1 MRKSHKKKNYLR
13 KTHQRRNS
21 SLAELPG
28 WGYKHPSFADL
39 NDQLSNLKE
48 EEKKEF
54 ATSYRAR
61 SAKDSDS
68 SAVKSIAW
76 SKLHDGNSSKT
87 DAVMDSGC
95 TFPLTTT
102 AVTTKIKT
110 EIIHLKEE
118 LNIVEA
124 SGKTLDVIGTCKM
137 FLENEILGSREMVE
151 AAAIEG
157 EGSKETLISLDLL
170 KR

>member
-1 MRKSHKKKNYLR
+1 MRK
-13 KTHQRRNS
+13 T
-21 SLAELPG
+21 
-28 WGYKHPSFADL
+28 

-102 AVTTKIKT
+102 AVTTKMKT

-151 AAAIEG
+151 AAVIEG

-170 KR
+170 KSWDLIHSTFPHQMISDYINSNTNKKYS